1 MVCYDRHIIFS
12 SIFLYVKGPLTMMG
26 LGNVFSLWSDEKI
39 RMNYFLNEFEFN
51 HLMLT
56 PHANTLRSSPLPQVP
71 MRASQAH

>member
-1 MVCYDRHIIFS
+1 
-12 SIFLYVKGPLTMMG
+12 MMG

-51 HLMLT
+51 HLMFT